1 MIIIL
6 PYWVNIFITR
16 DILSVYSLQSMKE
29 TWVADSYKRVGLPG
43 AIQEMSSIAS
53 PALLN
58 QLREALLT
66 EHRRYWSKITYD
78 SIRPLMQEGE
88 QVFVRRVFQDE
99 IQFGFFSL
107 SCILIVS
114 LLPYHKQSEF

>member
-29 TWVADSYKRVGLPG
+29 TWVADSYKRAGLPG
-43 AIQEMSSIAS
+43 SIQEMSSIAS

-58 QLREALLT
+58 QLREELLT
-66 EHRRYWSKITYD
+66 EHRGYWGKITYN

-88 QVFVRRVFQDE
+88 QVFVKRVFQDE

>member
-6 PYWVNIFITR
+6 PYYINIFITS

-29 TWVADSYKRVGLPG
+29 TRVADSYKKAGLPG
-43 AIQEMSSIAS
+43 SIQEMSSIAS

-58 QLREALLT
+58 QLREELLT
-66 EHRRYWSKITYD
+66 EYGRYWDKITYD
-78 SIRPLMQEGE
+78 SIYPLMQEGE
-88 QVFVRRVFQDE
+88 QVFVKRVFQDE

-107 SCILIVS
+107 SRILIAS
-114 LLPYHKQSEF
+114 FLPYHKQSEF

>member
-29 TWVADSYKRVGLPG
+29 TWVADSYQRVGLPG
-43 AIQEMSSIAS
+43 SIQEMSSIAS

-58 QLREALLT
+58 QLREELLT
-66 EHRRYWSKITYD
+66 EHRRYWVK
-78 SIRPLMQEGE
+78 
-88 QVFVRRVFQDE
+88 
-99 IQFGFFSL
+99 
-107 SCILIVS
+107 
-114 LLPYHKQSEF
+114 